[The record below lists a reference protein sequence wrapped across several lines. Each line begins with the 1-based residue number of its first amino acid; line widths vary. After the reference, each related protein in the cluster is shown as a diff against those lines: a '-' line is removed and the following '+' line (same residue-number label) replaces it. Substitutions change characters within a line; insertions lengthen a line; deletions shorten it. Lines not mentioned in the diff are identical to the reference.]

1 MWACR
6 GRARLPLH
14 RANRL
19 VNIEGRSGRAQGI
32 VVVGSRGAKKRHHG
46 VADVLV
52 DRAAIAIDD
61 AVDQR
66 RETVDQLMNLL
77 GVQRAGKRRESGE
90 IREQDRDLTS
100 LAVRLE
106 RRFRRRARSTRASLV
121 YRREQALAMAERAQ
135 SEFFKVSIGEMRQD
149 GKINVIFC
157 EGAPVLPQSRAYPAS
172 RLSPAAPLG
181 RPFPLSVPKLRAFVA
196 RDALRTANRRISTLG
211 RKPRAIK
218 SSQSARGLRLGQEFV
233 IAFRPSP
240 LSEVRGRRSD
250 LLDQCTAAGPCRGAS
265 APESTR
271 PRG

>member
-1 MWACR
+1 M
-6 GRARLPLH
+6 RLPSSHDGGDDLAT
-14 RANRL
+14 RNSDVGLQRTGQAAAPPRNRL
-19 VNIEGRSGRAQGI
+19 VNIEGRSGGAQGI

-157 EGAPVLPQSRAYPAS
+157 EGAPVLPQSELIQPVAY
-172 RLSPAAPLG
+172 
-181 RPFPLSVPKLRAFVA
+181 
-196 RDALRTANRRISTLG
+196 
-211 RKPRAIK
+211 
-218 SSQSARGLRLGQEFV
+218 LRLPRWGALSLFRFQSFGLSSLGTRFEQRTGV
-233 IAFRPSP
+233 YRPSAESLGP
-240 LSEVRGRRSD
+240 SSPRS
-250 LLDQCTAAGPCRGAS
+250 LCGVCGS
-265 APESTR
+265 VKNS
-271 PRG
+271 